1 MKIVT
6 SEQMRR
12 IEDACE
18 AQGVSKDSLMEK
30 AGLATAV
37 IARNLMGGA
46 AGRTIVVLVG
56 PGNNGGDGLV
66 AARFL
71 AGWGASVTAWTTPT
85 TREEHPKTSLAKSAG
100 VSIRPITEASLDGL
114 KSDLQSCDVVLDA
127 VLGIGRSRPL
137 EGLVREAMLLLRST
151 RESRASMQVVA
162 LDVPTGMDADSGAVD
177 LACPEADVTISY
189 GFPKTG
195 HYNFPGADF
204 RGKLEVADLGIPSR
218 LSEDIPLELLSAR
231 WVSGRL
237 PARPSS
243 GHKGTFGHALV
254 VAGSRNYVGAAYL
267 AAQAA
272 ARSGAGLVTLASP
285 SSVYPIAASKLAEV
299 IHLPLPDDDGR
310 FHPDGANILR
320 ERLGDYDSLIM
331 GCGFGRSPGLVE
343 FMGRLLLDGHRPT
356 MPIVVDADGLNSL
369 SQIPDWWERANGPL
383 LLTPHP
389 GEMATLTGLTVAQV
403 QADRIAIVRDWSNKW
418 GTTLVLK
425 GAFTAVASPG
435 DACRIAPFANPTLA
449 SGGTG
454 DVLTGVI
461 GGLLAQGLTP
471 EDAACCGVYIHGE
484 AGESVRR
491 EIGETGALAGDL
503 LDRIPRSIAT
513 IKAK

>member
-195 HYNFPGADF
+195 HYNSPGADF

-320 ERLGDYDSLIM
+320 ERLGEYDSLIM

-369 SQIPDWWERANGPL
+369 SQIPDWWKRANGPL

-484 AGESVRR
+484 AGEAVRL

>member
-1 MKIVT
+1 
-6 SEQMRR
+6 MRR

-18 AQGVSKDSLMEK
+18 AQGVPKDTLMEK

-37 IARNLMGGA
+37 VARNLMGGA
-46 AGRTIVVLVG
+46 AGRKIVVLVG

-85 TREEHPKTSLAKSAG
+85 TREEHLKTTLAKSAG
-100 VSIRPITEASLDGL
+100 VSIRPIAEASLDGL
-114 KSDLQSCDVVLDA
+114 KSDLQSCDFVMDA
-127 VLGIGRSRPL
+127 VLGIGRSRRL
-137 EGLVREAMLLLRST
+137 EGIVKEAMLLLRSAKN
-151 RESRASMQVVA
+151 SRPAMQVVA

-177 LACPEADVTISY
+177 PACPEADVTISY

-195 HYNFPGADF
+195 HYMFPGAGCMG
-204 RGKLEVADLGIPSR
+204 RLVVADLGIPR
-218 LSEDIPLELLSAR
+218 DLSEDIPLETLTSS
-231 WVSGRL
+231 WVAERL
-237 PARPSS
+237 PTRPTS

-267 AAQAA
+267 ATQAA

-285 SSVYPIAASKLAEV
+285 QSVYPIAASKLTEA
-299 IHLPLPDDDGR
+299 IHLPLPEDDNGR

-320 ERLGDYDSLIM
+320 ERLGEYDSLIM

-343 FMGRLLLDGHRPT
+343 FIGRLLMDDPGQSLPT
-356 MPIVVDADGLNSL
+356 IIDADGLNSL
-369 SQIPDWWERANGPL
+369 SQIPDWWERMKAPL

-389 GEMATLTGLTVAQV
+389 GEMATLTDLTVAQV
-403 QADRIAIVRDWSNKW
+403 QADRTAVAREWSEKW
-418 GTTLVLK
+418 GVTLTLK

-435 DACRIAPFANPTLA
+435 DVCRIAPFANPALA

-484 AGESVRR
+484 AGEAVRL
-491 EIGETGALAGDL
+491 EIGDMGALAADL
-503 LDRIPRSIAT
+503 LDRIPRSIAM